1 MTDLRFD
8 RKTVLVTGGA
18 GGFGSQTCR
27 AFGERGANVVVADLN
42 LEKAQE
48 VAGEIGSAVAIKMD
62 VTDSASIEA
71 GIQSAVDTY
80 GSLDILVNN
89 AGAPNRSGPIEDT
102 SVNDMDW
109 LYQINYRSAVI
120 ASQAALP
127 HLRASDIGNSVN
139 VASISAKRPRP
150 GHAVY
155 CSIKAGVE
163 ALTRALAV
171 ELAPQIRVN
180 SVSPVISETGFVKNA
195 TGQDKLTDEAR
206 TSMVA
211 GIPMGRTAET
221 QDVANAIVYLASEM
235 ASFQT
240 GVCLDVDGGRSIS

>member
-1 MTDLRFD
+1 MSDLRFD
-8 RKTVLVTGGA
+8 GRTVLVTGGA

-27 AFGERGANVVVADLN
+27 AFGERGAHVVVADLN

-48 VAGEIGSAVAIKMD
+48 VASEIASAVAIRMD
-62 VTDSASIEA
+62 VTDPESISA
-71 GIQSAVDTY
+71 GIQSAVDTF
-80 GSLDILVNN
+80 GSLDVLVNN
-89 AGAPNRSGPIEDT
+89 AGAPNRSGPLEET
-102 SVNDMDW
+102 SVKDMDW
-109 LYQINYRSAVI
+109 LYQINYRSTVLAT
-120 ASQAALP
+120 QAALP
-127 HLRASDIGNSVN
+127 HLRASDIGNIVN

-155 CSIKAGVE
+155 CSLKAGVE
-163 ALTRALAV
+163 ALTRATAV

-180 SVSPVISETGFVKNA
+180 SVSPVIAETGFVKNA
-195 TGQDKLTDEAR
+195 MGSDKLPDEVR

-240 GVCLDVDGGRSIS
+240 GVCLDVDGGRSI

>member
-8 RKTVLVTGGA
+8 GKTVLVTGGA
-18 GGFGSQTCR
+18 GGFGSATCR
-27 AFGERGANVVVADLN
+27 SFGQRGANVVVADLN
-42 LEKAQE
+42 LERAQE
-48 VAGEIGSAVAIKMD
+48 VAGEITSATALKMD
-62 VTDSASIEA
+62 VTDPESIEA
-71 GIQSAVDTY
+71 GIQSAVEAF
-80 GSLDILVNN
+80 GSLDVLVNN

-102 SVNDMDW
+102 SVKDMDW
-109 LYQINYRSAVI
+109 LYAINYRSTVI
-120 ASQAALP
+120 ATQAALP
-127 HLRASDIGNSVN
+127 HLRASDIGNVVN
-139 VASISAKRPRP
+139 VASVSAKRPRP

-155 CSIKAGVE
+155 CSVKAGVE

-171 ELAPQIRVN
+171 ELAPHIRVN
-180 SVSPVISETGFVKNA
+180 AVSPVISETGFVKNA

-221 QDVANAIVYLASEM
+221 QDVGNAIVYLASQL

-240 GVCLDVDGGRSIS
+240 GVVLDVDGGRSIS